1 MDQEFDFPSVLRNLS
16 LLRMREESADLD
28 RCITAIFPCFDSALS
43 CTKGLVEQEMLMP
56 LSKSTYRTN
65 HVSERSLATA
75 KKTIMTE
82 WNENETTLMEKL
94 ANMLGIEKTNILE
107 AERKCKK
114 ITCLQSQNELIE
126 EEIFKLE
133 NNIRQ
138 QKRALDLLDA
148 SIAPCASILC
158 QATVH
163 MGIHGFSFE
172 EFRDDNILKL
182 NFFHAVYGIQ
192 TSVIFNINSQPRTVV
207 ETDYDASNT
216 YNCPIFEFHRA
227 FLNMLVSGK
236 IPIQFDSAELQES
249 LLTIG
254 QFLGRLDQSAMELEK
269 RKASDIDLSDE
280 ETKEKIK
287 KFVLGQASFP
297 PF

>member
-1 MDQEFDFPSVLRNLS
+1 M
-16 LLRMREESADLD
+16 RMRESAGFE
-28 RCITAIFPCFDSALS
+28 RCITAAFPFFDCALS
-43 CTKGLVEQEMLMP
+43 CTKGLVEQVKLMP
-56 LSKSTYRTN
+56 LSKSTHRTN
-65 HVSERSLATA
+65 HVSERSLYTA
-75 KKTIMTE
+75 KKIIMTE
-82 WNENETTLMEKL
+82 WNEIEITLMGKL
-94 ANMLGIEKTNILE
+94 ANILEIEKTNILE

-114 ITCLQSQNELIE
+114 SACLQSQNELIE
-126 EEIFKLE
+126 EEIFELE
-133 NNIRQ
+133 IAIRQ

-172 EFRDDNILKL
+172 EFCNDNILKL
-182 NFFHAVYGIQ
+182 KFVHAVYGIQ
-192 TSVIFNINSQPRTVV
+192 TGVIFYVNSHPGIVV
-207 ETDYDASNT
+207 ETDCDDSNT

-227 FLNMLVSGK
+227 YMDMLVCGK

-254 QFLGRLDQSAMELEK
+254 QFLGRLDQAAMEMER
-269 RKASDIDLSDE
+269 RKASDNELDLSDE
-280 ETKEKIK
+280 ETKEKLK

-297 PF
+297 PLPISN